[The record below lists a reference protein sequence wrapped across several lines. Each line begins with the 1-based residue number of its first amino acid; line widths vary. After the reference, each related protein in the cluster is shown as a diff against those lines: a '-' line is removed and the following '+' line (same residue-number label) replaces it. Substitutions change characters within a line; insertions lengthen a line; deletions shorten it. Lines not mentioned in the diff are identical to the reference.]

1 MSFTAKQV
9 KAILSNYGVSLDNLD
24 AAAEEICGRHK
35 ADLDSIKEERDELQG
50 KLDAITQSKTSPT
63 DSEEYK
69 ALQKKFDDE
78 KAAHDKL
85 KTEVATKETNGKKS
99 EALKAMLKAAGYSE
113 KGVEKIAKYGGYL
126 DGIELDDNGS
136 IKDSETLSKTIGNE
150 WGEYI
155 ETKTATGAQT
165 ANPPTGYGGGTNS
178 KSTGRAKLLSQQYQE
193 NNYGVA
199 KTATTPNKEE

>member
-1 MSFTAKQV
+1 MAFTREFIRKLAKESEIELPKEFIDGLMTEHANVRDGYAEEQV
-9 KAILSNYGVSLDNLD
+9 KAALANQP
-24 AAAEEICGRHK
+24 K
-35 ADLDSIKEERDELQG
+35 PK
-50 KLDAITQSKTSPT
+50 PT

-99 EALKAMLKAAGYSE
+99 DALKAMLKAAGYSE
-113 KGVEKIAKYGGYL
+113 KGVDKIAKYGNYL
-126 DGIELDDNGS
+126 DGVELDENGS
-136 IKDSETLSKTIGNE
+136 IKNSDALIKTISGE

-165 ANPPTGYGGGTNS
+165 ATPPTGYGTGANS
-178 KSTGRAKLLSQQYQE
+178 KSTGRAKLLAQQYQE
-193 NNYGVA
+193 NNYGVPKA
-199 KTATTPNKEE
+199 QNSIKEE

>member
-1 MSFTAKQV
+1 MAFTREFIRKLAKESEIELPKEFIDGLMTEHANVRDGYAEEQV
-9 KAILSNYGVSLDNLD
+9 KAALANQP
-24 AAAEEICGRHK
+24 K
-35 ADLDSIKEERDELQG
+35 PK
-50 KLDAITQSKTSPT
+50 PT

-99 EALKAMLKAAGYSE
+99 DALKAMLKAAGYSE
-113 KGVEKIAKYGGYL
+113 KGVDKIAKYGNYL
-126 DGIELDDNGS
+126 DGVELDENGS
-136 IKDSETLSKTIGNE
+136 IKNSDALIKTISDE

-165 ANPPTGYGGGTNS
+165 ATPPTGYGTGANS
-178 KSTGRAKLLSQQYQE
+178 KSTGRAKLLAQQYQE

>member
-1 MSFTAKQV
+1 MAFTREFIRRLAKESEIELPKEFIDGLMTEHANVRDGYAEEQV
-9 KAILSNYGVSLDNLD
+9 KAALANQP
-24 AAAEEICGRHK
+24 K
-35 ADLDSIKEERDELQG
+35 PK
-50 KLDAITQSKTSPT
+50 PT

-99 EALKAMLKAAGYSE
+99 DALKAMLKAAGYSE
-113 KGVEKIAKYGGYL
+113 KGVDKIAKYGNYL
-126 DGIELDDNGS
+126 DGVELDENGS
-136 IKDSETLSKTIGNE
+136 IKNSDALIKTISGE

-165 ANPPTGYGGGTNS
+165 ATPPTGYGTGTNS
-178 KSTGRAKLLSQQYQE
+178 KSTGRAKLLAQQYQE
-193 NNYGVA
+193 NNYGVP
-199 KTATTPNKEE
+199 KTQNSIKEE

>member
-1 MSFTAKQV
+1 MAFTREFIRKLAKESEIELPKEFIDGLMVEHANVRDGYAEEQV
-9 KAILSNYGVSLDNLD
+9 KAALANQP
-24 AAAEEICGRHK
+24 K
-35 ADLDSIKEERDELQG
+35 PK
-50 KLDAITQSKTSPT
+50 PT

-99 EALKAMLKAAGYSE
+99 DALKAMLKAAGYSE
-113 KGVEKIAKYGGYL
+113 KGVDKIAKYGNYL
-126 DGIELDDNGS
+126 DGVELDENGS
-136 IKDSETLSKTIGNE
+136 IKNSDALIKTISGE

-165 ANPPTGYGGGTNS
+165 ATPPTGYGTGANN
-178 KSTGRAKLLSQQYQE
+178 KSTGRAKLLAQQYQE
-193 NNYGVA
+193 NNYGVP
-199 KTATTPNKEE
+199 KTQNSIKEE

>member
-1 MSFTAKQV
+1 MAFTREFIRKLAKESEVELPKEFIDGLIAEHTNVRDSYADEQV
-9 KAILSNYGVSLDNLD
+9 KAALANQP
-24 AAAEEICGRHK
+24 K
-35 ADLDSIKEERDELQG
+35 PK
-50 KLDAITQSKTSPT
+50 PT

-85 KTEVATKETNGKKS
+85 KNEVATKETNGKKS

-178 KSTGRAKLLSQQYQE
+178 KSTGRAKILAQQYQE

-199 KTATTPNKEE
+199 KTAATPNQEE

>member
-1 MSFTAKQV
+1 MAFTREFIRKLAKESEIELPKEFIDGLMTEHANVRDGYAEEQV
-9 KAILSNYGVSLDNLD
+9 KAALANQP
-24 AAAEEICGRHK
+24 K
-35 ADLDSIKEERDELQG
+35 PK
-50 KLDAITQSKTSPT
+50 PT

-99 EALKAMLKAAGYSE
+99 DALKAMLKAAGYSE
-113 KGVEKIAKYGGYL
+113 KGVDKIAKYGNYL
-126 DGIELDDNGS
+126 DGVELDENGS
-136 IKDSETLSKTIGNE
+136 IKNSDALIKTISGE

-165 ANPPTGYGGGTNS
+165 ATPPTGYGTGANS
-178 KSTGRAKLLSQQYQE
+178 KSTGRAKILAQQYQE
-193 NNYGVA
+193 NNYGVP
-199 KTATTPNKEE
+199 KTQNSSKEE

>member
-1 MSFTAKQV
+1 MAFTREFIRKLAKESEIELPKEFIDGLMTEHANVRDGYAEEQV
-9 KAILSNYGVSLDNLD
+9 KAALANQP
-24 AAAEEICGRHK
+24 K
-35 ADLDSIKEERDELQG
+35 PK
-50 KLDAITQSKTSPT
+50 PT

-99 EALKAMLKAAGYSE
+99 DALKAMLKAAGYSE
-113 KGVEKIAKYGGYL
+113 KGVDKIAKYGNYL
-126 DGIELDDNGS
+126 DGVELDENGS
-136 IKDSETLSKTIGNE
+136 IKNSDALIKAISGE

-165 ANPPTGYGGGTNS
+165 ATPPTGYGTGANS
-178 KSTGRAKLLSQQYQE
+178 KSTGRAKLLAQQYQE
-193 NNYGVA
+193 NNYGVP
-199 KTATTPNKEE
+199 KTQNSIKEE

>member
-1 MSFTAKQV
+1 MAFTREFIRKLAKESEIELPKEFIDGLMTEHANVRDGYAEEQV
-9 KAILSNYGVSLDNLD
+9 KAALANQP
-24 AAAEEICGRHK
+24 K
-35 ADLDSIKEERDELQG
+35 PK
-50 KLDAITQSKTSPT
+50 PT

-99 EALKAMLKAAGYSE
+99 DALKAMLKAAGYSE
-113 KGVEKIAKYGGYL
+113 KGVDKIAKYGNYL
-126 DGIELDDNGS
+126 DGVELDENGS
-136 IKDSETLSKTIGNE
+136 IKNSDALIKTISGE

-165 ANPPTGYGGGTNS
+165 ATPPTGYGTGANS
-178 KSTGRAKLLSQQYQE
+178 KSTGRAKLLAQQYQE